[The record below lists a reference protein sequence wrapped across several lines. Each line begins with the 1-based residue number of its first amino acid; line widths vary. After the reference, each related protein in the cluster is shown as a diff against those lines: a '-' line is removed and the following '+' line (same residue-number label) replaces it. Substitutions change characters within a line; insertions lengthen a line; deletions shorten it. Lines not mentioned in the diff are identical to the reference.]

1 MKTTIFL
8 FVLLTNFIFVKAQT
22 IVRNDSTFGI
32 DGRVIAEI
40 GSNEDECFSL
50 ALQPDGKLIVS
61 GSNGYSS
68 LLARI
73 NSAGTLD
80 TSFNHT
86 GKIISQIPATAQKVL
101 LLEDAKIMVVGFK
114 ESNTVG
120 CAQYSVNG
128 SPDILFGDSG
138 YITTDIG
145 QEIYPVSAVI
155 QSDGKIL
162 VFGTTSTRLNPD
174 GTVDHSFANDGKK
187 VSDFNVWNGAV
198 TENGEIFLVGAN
210 GNVVLEKLKN
220 DGSPDST
227 FNGTGKLVI
236 DPDGGGGAGSD
247 VLLLPD
253 HKILVCGI
261 AWGKIF
267 VMRINPDGSID
278 STFGN
283 NGITTTIISNYSSGW
298 ALTLQTDGKILVV
311 GNAVN
316 IGANYGTFILRYTS
330 DGLLDKTFNQSGYVL
345 SYFGRDNYAIDVVVQ
360 PDGKII
366 MAGTSDKNFVISR
379 YHTNGTLDTSFGL
392 GGYFSFSFRGWEEAY
407 EVAVDSK
414 NRIVVLGPDGSNSIV
429 SRNNYDGKQDISFD
443 QNGRLIEYS
452 CYIDNGAG
460 ALAIQNDNRIV
471 IGGSYDSSYFTN
483 SYRLF
488 CITRYLENGIR
499 DESFGNAG
507 KVSTGFYYNDVV
519 NSIALQPDGKIIAA
533 GQTTTAN
540 TNIRAF
546 ALARYNTNGSLD
558 NSFDSDG
565 KVITNVGGYNGASSV
580 KIQQDGKIIAAGFA
594 DNNFAIIRYNINGS
608 LDLSFDSDGI
618 AITDFGSDG
627 FESATDIAIQ
637 KDGKILAAGKTRISN
652 TNNYEFALSRY
663 NIDGSLD
670 ISFGSSGKVLTGII
684 SNGGTQSLVI
694 QKDGKIIVAGVG
706 LAIYNSSPDILTI
719 RYNINGSIDSTFG
732 ESGVLITDFGG
743 NGYKVSAVIQNES
756 KLVIAGT
763 SNGYFA
769 LARYILFNTPDNIKE
784 EENLLAVYPNPT
796 EGIITIE
803 FPKTGTADFID
814 LFGRIV
820 KSVKLTDTKST
831 ISISEFIPGI
841 YTVRIRTSNGIAIQ
855 KILKL

>member
-1 MKTTIFL
+1 MKKTLFL
-8 FVLLTNFIFVKAQT
+8 FALLTTLLNAKAQT

-32 DGRVIAEI
+32 NGRVIADI

-50 ALQPDGKLIVS
+50 ALQPDGKILVA

-73 NSAGTLD
+73 NSVGSLD

-86 GKIISQIPATAQKVL
+86 GKIISSVPALAQKIL
-101 LLEDAKIMVVGFK
+101 LREDNKIMVVGLK

-120 CAQYSVNG
+120 CAQYTIEGNQ
-128 SPDILFGDSG
+128 DIIFGDSG
-138 YITTDIG
+138 YVITDIG
-145 QEIYPVSAVI
+145 QEIYPVSAAI
-155 QSDGKIL
+155 QNDGKIL
-162 VFGTTSTRLNPD
+162 AFGTTSTRLNQD
-174 GTVDHSFANDGKK
+174 GTVDNSFGTDGKK
-187 VSDFNVWNGAV
+187 VSDFSVWNGAV
-198 TENGEIFLVGAN
+198 TESGEIFLVGAN
-210 GNVVLEKLKN
+210 GNVVLQKLKN

-227 FNGTGKLVI
+227 FNGTGKVVVN
-236 DPDGGGGAGSD
+236 PDGGGGAGYD

-267 VMRINPDGSID
+267 VMRINPNGSID

-283 NGITTTIISNYSSGW
+283 NGIAKTIISNYSSGR
-298 ALTLQTDGKILVV
+298 AIILQADGKILVV
-311 GNAVN
+311 GHAGD
-316 IGANYGTFILRYTS
+316 GASYGSVVLRYTS
-330 DGLLDKTFNQSGYVL
+330 DGVLDTTFNHTGYVL
-345 SYFGRDNYAIDVVVQ
+345 TYFGRDNNGAEVVVQ

-366 MAGTSDKNFVISR
+366 VAGTSDKNFVITR
-379 YHTNGTLDTSFGL
+379 YNTNGTLDPSFGL

-414 NRIVVLGPDGSNSIV
+414 NRIVTLGPGIV

-443 QNGRLIEYS
+443 KNGRLNERYCGIN
-452 CYIDNGAG
+452 NGAG
-460 ALAIQNDNRIV
+460 ALAIQNDNRII
-471 IGGSYDSSYFTN
+471 IGGSFDSSYFTN
-483 SYRLF
+483 SFRLF
-488 CITRYLENGIR
+488 RIIRRLENGTI

-507 KVSTGFYYNDVV
+507 GASTGFYYNDVV
-519 NSIALQPDGKIIAA
+519 NSIALQPDGKIVAA
-533 GQTTTAN
+533 GQTTTPS
-540 TNIRAF
+540 TNIHAF
-546 ALARYNTNGSLD
+546 ALARYKTDGSLD

-565 KVITNVGGYNGASSV
+565 KVTTNLGGYNGANSV
-580 KIQQDGKIIAAGFA
+580 KIQPDGKIIAAGHA
-594 DNNFAIIRYNINGS
+594 DNNFAIIRYNIDGS
-608 LDLSFDSDGI
+608 LDLTFDSDGV

-627 FESATDIAIQ
+627 YESATDIAIQ

-684 SNGGTQSLVI
+684 SNGGTQSLAI
-694 QKDGKIIVAGVG
+694 QKDGKIIVVGVG
-706 LAIYNSSPDILTI
+706 SAINNLAPDIISI

-763 SNGYFA
+763 SDGYFA
-769 LARYILFNTPDNIKE
+769 LARYILFNNPDNISE
-784 EENLLAVYPNPT
+784 EKSLLSVYPNPT
-796 EGIITIE
+796 QGNITIE
-803 FPKTGTADFID
+803 FPEPGTVDFID
-814 LFGRIV
+814 LYGKTI
-820 KSVKLTDTKST
+820 KSVKCTNNRST
-831 ISISEFIPGI
+831 INIGEFIPGI
-841 YTVRIRTSNGIAIQ
+841 YTVRIKTSNGIAIQ